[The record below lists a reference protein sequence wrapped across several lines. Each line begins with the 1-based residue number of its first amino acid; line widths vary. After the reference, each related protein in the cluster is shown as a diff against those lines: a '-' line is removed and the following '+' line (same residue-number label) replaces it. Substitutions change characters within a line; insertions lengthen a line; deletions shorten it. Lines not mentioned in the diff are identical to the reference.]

1 MAKKQKGNSLPVN
14 KKSLVSLY
22 REALVAGVSLE
33 DLDRK
38 VEKFAARKQLK
49 KEFEQEVDETF
60 QDKLWGLPRIWRKVS
75 AALPIFLMILGMGL
89 ALSALWPILSH
100 YLPKTSGSDL
110 LSPISEAHPIEA
122 KTNIVYAQKL
132 SEESYGQ
139 AEVLDEPVISSK
151 GLDYSDL
158 RNWFAED
165 TNLEADS
172 EDSLE
177 EYRIDIPSLKV
188 SNAMVRVGGTDLN
201 KNLIQYPG
209 TALPG
214 QQGAPVI
221 FGHSVL
227 RQFYNP
233 SEKNSKRYGSIFSTI
248 MTLKEGDE
256 IFVTYKNVKYTYRV
270 VSHTEVKPTDT
281 FILAQ
286 RYDARQLKLVTC
298 VPEGTT
304 LRRGVVTAEL
314 IK

>member
-33 DLDRK
+33 DLDQK

-89 ALSALWPILSH
+89 AFSALWPILSH